1 MELVRHIYNCDGI
14 LVGYIVR
21 NEHGGSFFVQRTQGE
36 PSLCRDYGVNARH
49 ITPEVREAFKNQG
62 TSSLRR
68 AFA

>member
-21 NEHGGSFFVQRTQGE
+21 NEHGGSFFVQRGE
-36 PSLCRDYGVNARH
+36 ADQATCLNYGVNAKY
-49 ITPEVREAFKNQG
+49 ITPEVREAFRNQG
-62 TSSLRR
+62 ATALRR